1 MNPCQYIIL
10 NKGAKMS
17 TGKAA
22 AQAAHASV
30 EAYIATPDNNT
41 KRVWHKGGH
50 YMKVVLEAQD
60 ADDLIVKQKYI
71 EDRGF
76 ATKLII
82 DEGRTEID
90 PFTPTALGVEIL
102 DKDHPHVAATFSSFK
117 LYKDEPLVHPPT
129 SVINVSN
136 RLSTTDLK
144 KIRKQWQETYGPP
157 GRLRAFF
164 SHRPFKRGWDS
175 R

>member
-1 MNPCQYIIL
+1 MNPCMYIIL
-10 NKGAKMS
+10 NKAAGMS

-22 AQAAHASV
+22 AQAAHAAV
-30 EAYIATPDNNT
+30 EAYLITPDNNT

-50 YMKVVLEAQD
+50 YAKVVLEAKDEQD
-60 ADDLIVKQKYI
+60 LRVKQQYI

-102 DKDHPHVAATFSSFK
+102 DKDHPHVGATFSSFG
-117 LYKDEPLVHPPT
+117 LYKDAEIPSLVIQNISNPIRPT
-129 SVINVSN
+129 
-136 RLSTTDLK
+136 DFK
-144 KIRKQWQETYGPP
+144 KLRKQIEESYKGTADSRKG
-157 GRLRAFF
+157 FF
-164 SHRPFKRGWDS
+164 AHRPFKRGWDKP
-175 R
+175 